1 MADAEDQEDDVA
13 EEVMALVEKL
23 DALDG
28 DLGPLSTAWARF
40 FGELTAVSPGDGDE
54 DGGENARHFA
64 RQVVMALQGHL
75 EHGDAAHP
83 TFHRYEDPWV
93 QWGGPNPDNVY
104 LRAPID
110 PAATYRV
117 WADVSGVRELIVSLV
132 EGDMHLGAF
141 GVWSERTLGELEVG
155 QDGGLELWVSPDEHE
170 GNWLPTDPAATQL
183 LIRQYQVDW
192 EADRLATF
200 AIENQATVGVPP
212 PPPTEAGVAAA
223 LERAN
228 AWVQAS
234 TRFWRD
240 YMEGARAGMA
250 HNAFGPPT
258 TPPGGAPNI
267 AYGGG
272 WWELGPDEALVITHD
287 LPEADYW
294 GWTVHHRWR
303 MDSGDFADRL
313 TSTNAA
319 QAHVDAD
326 GRVRLVLAAADPG
339 TANWIDTQAKPE
351 GLLVYRYVG
360 TRTRPVP
367 EAEVVLLA
375 DVAARL
381 PDGHPRVS
389 AEERR
394 QQLARRR
401 RAVLARYR

>member
-1 MADAEDQEDDVA
+1 VDDVA
-13 EEVMALVEKL
+13 A
-23 DALDG
+23 AWG
-28 DLGPLSTAWARF
+28 DLLGRLDEVAKEATAG
-40 FGELTAVSPGDGDE
+40 GEDRA
-54 DGGENARHFA
+54 ENARHLA
-64 RQVVMALQGHL
+64 RQLVMALQGQL
-75 EHGDAAHP
+75 EHGDPAHP
-83 TFHRYEDPWV
+83 TFHRYEEPWV
-93 QWGGPNPDNVY
+93 PWGGPNPDNVY

-117 WADVSGVRELIVSLV
+117 TADVTGVRELIVSLV

-141 GVWSERTLGELEVG
+141 GVWSERTLAELEVG
-155 QDGGLELWVSPDEHE
+155 ADGTVELWVSPDEHD
-170 GNWLPTDPAATQL
+170 GNWLATDPAATQL

-192 EADRLATF
+192 EVDRVATF
-200 AIENQATVGVPP
+200 HIENVATVGMPP
-212 PPPTEAGVAAA
+212 PPPTEGDVAAA
-223 LERAN
+223 LERAT
-228 AWVQAS
+228 AWVEAS
-234 TRFWRD
+234 MTFWKD

-272 WWELGPDEALVITHD
+272 WWELGPDEALLITHD
-287 LPEADYW
+287 VPDADYW

-326 GRVRLVLAAADPG
+326 GRVRLVLAHTDPG
-339 TANWIDTQAKPE
+339 TANWVDTQAKPE

-367 EAEVVLLA
+367 EAVVVPLA
-375 DVAARL
+375 SVAEHL
-381 PDGHPRVS
+381 PADHPTVTVDQ
-389 AEERR
+389 RR
-394 QQLARRR
+394 EQLARRR
-401 RAVLARYR
+401 RAALARYQ

>member
-1 MADAEDQEDDVA
+1 VADLLAGLADVLPDTPA
-13 EEVMALVEKL
+13 N
-23 DALDG
+23 
-28 DLGPLSTAWARF
+28 R
-40 FGELTAVSPGDGDE
+40 
-54 DGGENARHFA
+54 RHVA

-75 EHGDAAHP
+75 EHGDPAHP
-83 TFHRYEDPWV
+83 SFHRYEEPWV

-110 PAATYRV
+110 PTATYRV

-132 EGDMHLGAF
+132 EGDMHLGQF
-141 GVWSERTLGELEVG
+141 GVWSERTLGELAVDD
-155 QDGGLELWVSPDEHE
+155 DGRLELWVSPDEHD
-170 GNWLPTDPAATQL
+170 GNWLRTEPGATQL

-192 EADRLATF
+192 EVDRVATF
-200 AIENQATVGVPP
+200 HIENVATVGLPPGPP
-212 PPPTEAGVAAA
+212 PADA
-223 LERAN
+223 LERAE
-228 AWVQAS
+228 AWVAAS
-234 TRFWRD
+234 LTFWRD
-240 YMEGARAGMA
+240 YVEGARAGMA

-272 WWELGPDEALVITHD
+272 WWELGPDEALVIAHD
-287 LPEADYW
+287 VPDADYW

-326 GRVRLVLAAADPG
+326 GRVRLVLAHADPG
-339 TANWIDTQAKPE
+339 TANWIDTQGEPE

-367 EAEVVLLA
+367 EAEVVRLA
-375 DVAARL
+375 DLSL
-381 PDGHPRVS
+381 PEDHPRVTP
-389 AEERR
+389 EGRR
-394 QQLARRR
+394 DQLARRR
-401 RAVLARYR
+401 RAVLARYT